1 LQRYEDFYNC
11 AIPKNGGFDEYLEM
25 RNENGGRVDMKKGS
39 PY

>member
-25 RNENGGRVDMKKGS
+25 RNENGGEWI
-39 PY
+39 